1 VICLTTT
8 GRSESTSTASPQMSM
23 ARWPEG
29 QQLYAA
35 RHRAEL
41 SAEEAACAV
50 GVSVHTVGAVEAEK
64 PVKPDVTAAMQ
75 GCALHCYAAE
85 LWCTRRL

>member
-1 VICLTTT
+1 VRELSDYD
-8 GRSESTSTASPQMSM
+8 RASGVDFDCIPTDVDGEVT
-23 ARWPEG
+23 EG
-29 QQLYAA
+29 HLYAA
-35 RHRAEL
+35 RHRAQL
-41 SAEEAACAV
+41 SAEEAACAA
-50 GVSVHTVGAVEAEK
+50 GVSVDTVGAVEVEK

>member
-1 VICLTTT
+1 
-8 GRSESTSTASPQMSM
+8 MSM

-29 QQLYAA
+29 QHLYAA

-41 SAEEAACAV
+41 SAKAAA
-50 GVSVHTVGAVEAEK
+50 GVSVETVGAVEVGK

-75 GCALHCYAAE
+75 GCALHSYTAE
-85 LWCTRRL
+85 LWCTRRM

>member
-1 VICLTTT
+1 
-8 GRSESTSTASPQMSM
+8 MSM

-41 SAEEAACAV
+41 SAEEAACAA
-50 GVSVHTVGAVEAEK
+50 GVSVDTVGAVEVEK
-64 PVKPDVTAAMQ
+64 PVKADVTAAMQ
-75 GCALHCYAAE
+75 RCALHCLRGRALVY
-85 LWCTRRL
+85 RRL